1 LTTAHESRKVLSTV
15 LEKAFASSESHRGR
29 STFRL
34 RKLGDAEEGN
44 LHTLKKTNAAH
55 KNDEED
61 ERDGIRKSFPG
72 RGLSAVEGL
81 DGDGKGEAKKCAGEK
96 NTSPEEGESDSGL
109 RRFVGLDRLSG
120 GGGDNHVD
128 KVGGVHDSGN
138 LNTGGDSVGEGHEVG
153 VDVVKH
159 HVGSIALRS
168 ELSDD
173 NILQNHSNT
182 RSEEDGSDPVRK
194 SENIGSRKRSS
205 AKSDGE
211 VDEDNHELTSHE
223 VSVEVVSL
231 VSPSGDL
238 VGDRVGFAV
247 EFTVNRRKTDHGALS
262 SFHHGHPGDK
272 RPHDDTGGDR
282 VDIAGDLGV
291 SSSNQ
296 GQNDDDGEGKKAQR
310 KDNFNLVEGST
321 NSVGC
326 VIGAHGDDLLIDEEE

>member
-1 LTTAHESRKVLSTV
+1 LFAKISDVGHDLFALDGEVLFNDIHVFFGDGVFTYIVGRDVGSKGRVGAGLGISMSLSSTLFRSSNVNFVELESKALALKDGEEPGGGADTSGLKEEGGLKEDENNRVAQETNWELSSNQLPGDGTKNSSGKGSHETQVEHLLDRIRDAEDVFFVTDVDVDGGDTGDDEEAKGDSHLTTAHESRKVLSTV

-159 HVGSIALRS
+159 HL
-168 ELSDD
+168 
-173 NILQNHSNT
+173 
-182 RSEEDGSDPVRK
+182 
-194 SENIGSRKRSS
+194 
-205 AKSDGE
+205 
-211 VDEDNHELTSHE
+211 
-223 VSVEVVSL
+223 
-231 VSPSGDL
+231 
-238 VGDRVGFAV
+238 
-247 EFTVNRRKTDHGALS
+247 
-262 SFHHGHPGDK
+262 
-272 RPHDDTGGDR
+272 
-282 VDIAGDLGV
+282 
-291 SSSNQ
+291 
-296 GQNDDDGEGKKAQR
+296 
-310 KDNFNLVEGST
+310 
-321 NSVGC
+321 
-326 VIGAHGDDLLIDEEE
+326 

>member
-1 LTTAHESRKVLSTV
+1 LTTAHKSRKILSSIAEQAV
-15 LEKAFASSESHRGR
+15 ASLEGDGRR

-81 DGDGKGEAKKCAGEK
+81 DGDGKGEAKKSAREK

-238 VGDRVGFAV
+238 VGDRVRFTVKFAV
-247 EFTVNRRKTDHGALS
+247 DWRKTNHGALS
-262 SFHHGHPGDK
+262 SLNHGHPDDK
-272 RPHDDTGGDR
+272 RPHDNSGGGR
-282 VDIAGDLGV
+282 VNIAGKLCVTGTD
-291 SSSNQ
+291 Q
-296 GQNDDDGEGKKAQR
+296 RQNDDDR
-310 KDNFNLVEGST
+310 KGNKEKRDY
-321 NSVGC
+321 NS
-326 VIGAHGDDLLIDEEE
+326 